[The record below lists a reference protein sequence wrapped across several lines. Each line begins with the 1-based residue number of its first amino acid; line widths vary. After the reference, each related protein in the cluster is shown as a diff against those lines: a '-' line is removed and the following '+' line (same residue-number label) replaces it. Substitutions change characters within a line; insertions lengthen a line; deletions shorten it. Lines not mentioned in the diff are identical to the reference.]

1 MNESVHEL
9 MHLRR
14 ESRGHVIHLHGRP
27 IEHHMEVMTKGNKSQ
42 IDLPYDLNDPP
53 HQVGKY
59 ASTKTCVDMHPSH
72 STRQRFARV
81 TCRVKTTGNNWK
93 QLETTGNNWKQL
105 ETTGLPGR
113 GGGMAVLAGEVLPP
127 GKAVPRKGRRS
138 SSAIVQLL
146 SLGWRQNDMKN
157 GPA

>member
-105 ETTGLPGR
+105 DFLAEGEAWRCWLARCCLP
-113 GGGMAVLAGEVLPP
+113 A
-127 GKAVPRKGRRS
+127 RRS
-138 SSAIVQLL
+138 RERVGGPQATSSNCCHLDGVRMI
-146 SLGWRQNDMKN
+146 
-157 GPA
+157 

>member
-1 MNESVHEL
+1 MPCENH
-9 MHLRR
+9 
-14 ESRGHVIHLHGRP
+14 
-27 IEHHMEVMTKGNKSQ
+27 
-42 IDLPYDLNDPP
+42 
-53 HQVGKY
+53 
-59 ASTKTCVDMHPSH
+59 
-72 STRQRFARV
+72 
-81 TCRVKTTGNNWK
+81 WK